1 MLTMETT
8 PSGAYVLR
16 GQRQVRFPDEPP
28 LGPHIGDC
36 ELLHRIGSGGM
47 GEVFLVAAPSS
58 SGPGRPLALKRL
70 LPELADDEQM
80 QVRFADEA
88 RLATRLRHPNL
99 VTAVDVSRA
108 HHDGFFTM
116 EFVDG
121 QTLSGLVRSAQRA
134 GVEIPLEATVQI
146 VLEVAKALEYVH
158 ELRGSDGRPMG
169 VVHCDVSPSNILVT
183 SRGDVRLIDFGIAQ
197 GRHMAAPVRDRSRA
211 LGTLA
216 YMSPE
221 QCRAESVDHRSD
233 VYSLGIILW
242 ELTTL
247 SRLFR
252 GKRDEV
258 VTRISASDVPL
269 PSDVRKG
276 YPSDLEAVVLRAL
289 RPQPDYRFAS
299 ARRFASVLD
308 RFIRRNGRGSG
319 DDALTRLVGALDPDR
334 HRARGGSSCGA

>member
-1 MLTMETT
+1 
-8 PSGAYVLR
+8 
-16 GQRQVRFPDEPP
+16 
-28 LGPHIGDC
+28 
-36 ELLHRIGSGGM
+36 
-47 GEVFLVAAPSS
+47 
-58 SGPGRPLALKRL
+58 
-70 LPELADDEQM
+70 
-80 QVRFADEA
+80 
-88 RLATRLRHPNL
+88 
-99 VTAVDVSRA
+99 
-108 HHDGFFTM
+108 
-116 EFVDG
+116 
-121 QTLSGLVRSAQRA
+121 
-134 GVEIPLEATVQI
+134 
-146 VLEVAKALEYVH
+146 
-158 ELRGSDGRPMG
+158 
-169 VVHCDVSPSNILVT
+169 
-183 SRGDVRLIDFGIAQ
+183 
-197 GRHMAAPVRDRSRA
+197 
-211 LGTLA
+211 
-216 YMSPE
+216 
-221 QCRAESVDHRSD
+221 